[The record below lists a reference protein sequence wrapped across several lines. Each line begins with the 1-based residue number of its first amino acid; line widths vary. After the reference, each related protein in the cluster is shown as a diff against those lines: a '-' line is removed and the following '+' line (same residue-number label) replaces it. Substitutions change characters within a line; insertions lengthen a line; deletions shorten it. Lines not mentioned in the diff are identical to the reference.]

1 MTKWV
6 YSVMQ
11 KLNKVI
17 NINSSYIINDNIKCY
32 DNNRYWKWLISSIVI
47 TNKISS
53 EMEIISYNKLI
64 LLKIH
69 ILC

>member
-1 MTKWV
+1 MGIFSDAKIKQINQYKQFLHHKW
-6 YSVMQ
+6 Q
-11 KLNKVI
+11 
-17 NINSSYIINDNIKCY
+17 NIKCY
-32 DNNRYWKWLISSIVI
+32 DNNRYWKWLISIIVI

-53 EMEIISYNKLI
+53 EMEIISYNKII